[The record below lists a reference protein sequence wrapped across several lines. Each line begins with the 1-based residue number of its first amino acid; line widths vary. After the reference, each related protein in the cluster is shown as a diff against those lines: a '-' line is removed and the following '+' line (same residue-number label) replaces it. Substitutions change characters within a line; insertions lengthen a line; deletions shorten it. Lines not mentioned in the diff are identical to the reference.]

1 MRRADS
7 STSRRISAGKAV
19 DLLWNVGS
27 SLPAAVTLL
36 WEAEGRE
43 VTMASLGEL
52 ERAVMDLLWA
62 GQEAAT
68 ANTLRDLLAQDS
80 EAGDGTA
87 GHQGKDLAVT
97 TVLTVLSRL
106 EKKGLVERERGTR
119 PHRYQAVSS
128 RADHT
133 AELMHEVLGSAPDR
147 EAVLARFIGSVT
159 ESEAATLRKLLGYN

>member
-1 MRRADS
+1 
-7 STSRRISAGKAV
+7 
-19 DLLWNVGS
+19 
-27 SLPAAVTLL
+27 
-36 WEAEGRE
+36 
-43 VTMASLGEL
+43 MARLGEL
-52 ERAVMDLLWA
+52 ERSVMDLLWA

-68 ANTLRDLLAQDS
+68 ANTLRDLLARDTDAVG
-80 EAGDGTA
+80 ENA
-87 GHQGKDLAVT
+87 GHHGKELAVT

-159 ESEAATLRKLLGYN
+159 ESEAATLRKLLGQN